1 VGKCRRSFGIK
12 KSTSIELER
21 ECHDGLMPGTSA
33 GPPHAAPPPHVG
45 VAEQRGPLVHALFR
59 ISRKNRAMAA
69 EYLRPLGLYPGQE
82 LLLLQLPDGE
92 RRSQQELVD
101 ALGLDHSTVTKMLQ
115 RLERAGVV
123 ARHQSAQDRRV
134 VLVELTADGRAH
146 RRAVEQ
152 MWARM
157 EEATS
162 GALSER
168 QRAQLL
174 GLLRRVEAHLDQ
186 YPGQHSGGQHSGGQH
201 SGGQHSGG
209 QHSGGQH
216 SGGQHSDR

>member
-1 VGKCRRSFGIK
+1 VPSPSPWPR
-12 KSTSIELER
+12 
-21 ECHDGLMPGTSA
+21 PGSL
-33 GPPHAAPPPHVG
+33 
-45 VAEQRGPLVHALFR
+45 AEQRGPLVHALFR
-59 ISRKNRAMAA
+59 VSRKNRAMAA

-92 RRSQQELVD
+92 CRSQHELVD
-101 ALGLDHSTVTKMLQ
+101 ALGLDHSTVTRMLQ

-123 ARHQSAQDRRV
+123 ARHQSAEDRRV
-134 VLVELTADGRAH
+134 VLVQLTADGSAH

-157 EEATS
+157 EAATI

-174 GLLRRVEAHLDQ
+174 ALLRRVEDHLDQ
-186 YPGQHSGGQHSGGQH
+186 QAGQ
-201 SGGQHSGG
+201 
-209 QHSGGQH
+209 
-216 SGGQHSDR
+216 DREG